1 MTRTRP
7 QYQEPG
13 SFDRVVEAG
22 IALAD
27 ADSED
32 DGNWHSAR
40 VRLRQAVNAH
50 SAKALGA
57 LGGKA
62 RAAKLIPEQRSEAA
76 RKAVQERWA
85 RRRELRKYP
94 WIEDDT

>member
-1 MTRTRP
+1 MKRPRP

-57 LGGKA
+57 LGGRSAASMHTAEQRRNKA
-62 RAAKLIPEQRSEAA
+62 RMAAQA
-76 RKAVQERWA
+76 RWA
-85 RRRELRKYP
+85 KRQGTDR
-94 WIEDDT
+94 